1 MSCLIHLSW
10 WYSNF
15 NVRFLFTL
23 VSRCKVV
30 IDLLCLVIKT
40 TRIQIFIVLDNDIDT
55 RWISI
60 CRSIINKVWIVFLT
74 WKVTKVDFFSGN
86 SITQCCIRNF
96 TTSWFINQT
105 NKYIWICCTI
115 CLVYRQCDVIVFVV
129 KLVVWRKIPNTKCQ
143 TTWSWVS
150 CISWRDSLGTICKGR
165 TVWIWHSWRYTN
177 TRWICAWSS
186 NSIQLCV
193 NCWSTIYCCVTSKS
207 CCSQGCHHVIYWLAQ
222 TFALLSVW
230 LSWSISVDQAVAC
243 CQFCLNFSDC
253 CIKCCFLF
261 WSWNSSWV
269 VSCDLV
275 QQGCFWSVLF

>member
-96 TTSWFINQT
+96 TTSCFINQT
-105 NKYIWICCTI
+105 NKYIWIWCTI
-115 CLVYRQCDVIVFVV
+115 CLVYRQCNVVVFVV

-150 CISWRDSLGTICKGR
+150 CVSWRDRLCTICKAR
-165 TVWIWHSWRYTN
+165 TVWIWHSWSYSN
-177 TRWICAWSS
+177 TRWICAWCS
-186 NSIQLCV
+186 NSIQLRI

-207 CCSQGCHHVIYWLAQ
+207 CRSQGCHHVIYWLAQ
-222 TFALLSVW
+222 TFALISIS
-230 LSWSISVDQAVAC
+230 LSWCIRVDQAVAC
-243 CQFCLNFSDC
+243 CQFCLNFSDGS
-253 CIKCCFLF
+253 IKCCFLF

-269 VSCDLV
+269 VPCNLV
-275 QQGCFWSVLF
+275 QQGCFWRILF